1 MRTEKS
7 RLGAASRRCTPCAGN
22 TASGDSENGVNV
34 VLRGHYAYY
43 GIAGNIRR
51 LTPVLIDPKRPRNR
65 LYLANLTM
73 PNRRPTSQTSA
84 FFFPDLTIDEIADI
98 VAILFLENS
107 IVGGFNLDIV
117 VRRGRDLLLAGI
129 GFLKRN
135 QLRYRPRLAII
146 LIGRG
151 GAMGRARV

>member
-1 MRTEKS
+1 MHPTPSARRRGVISAVES
-7 RLGAASRRCTPCAGN
+7 GEAASNFQQRDKA
-22 TASGDSENGVNV
+22 
-34 VLRGHYAYY
+34 
-43 GIAGNIRR
+43 RR
-51 LTPVLIDPKRPRNR
+51 LYR
-65 LYLANLTM
+65 LK
-73 PNRRPTSQTSA
+73 RRPTSQTSA

-98 VAILFLENS
+98 VAILFFENS

-135 QLRYRPRLAII
+135 QRRYRPCLAII

>member
-1 MRTEKS
+1 MHPTPSARRRGVISAVES
-7 RLGAASRRCTPCAGN
+7 GEAASNFQQRDKA
-22 TASGDSENGVNV
+22 
-34 VLRGHYAYY
+34 
-43 GIAGNIRR
+43 
-51 LTPVLIDPKRPRNR
+51 R
-65 LYLANLTM
+65 LYRLD
-73 PNRRPTSQTSA
+73 RRRASQTSA